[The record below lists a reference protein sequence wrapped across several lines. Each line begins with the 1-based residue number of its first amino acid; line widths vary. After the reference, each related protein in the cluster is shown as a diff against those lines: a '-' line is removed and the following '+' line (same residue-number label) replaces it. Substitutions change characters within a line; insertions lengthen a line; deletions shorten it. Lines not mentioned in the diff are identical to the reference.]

1 MEKPDYE
8 KTCLPDVLHV
18 TDVAKFLGLHEKT
31 VYTYV
36 REGKIRAIRC
46 GRSYRIRREWVE
58 EYVRSAS
65 PNGSGAN

>member
-36 REGKIRAIRC
+36 REGRIRAIRC
-46 GRSYRIRREWVE
+46 GRRNMFALR
-58 EYVRSAS
+58 VRTVPARTSEARQ
-65 PNGSGAN
+65 